1 MYEVTVKIGANPNK
15 YWGSLEFSDAAGK
28 VHRREVSGE
37 RDASKQSNT
46 LQALIECLKVL
57 KRPCMLSIYSSED
70 YIVSAFQCEWLTGWQ
85 SSGWKNA
92 KGNTI
97 RNVEQW
103 KEVWNLLS
111 PHSRRVMKEE

>member
-1 MYEVTVKIGANPNK
+1 MPRSRAT
-15 YWGSLEFSDAAGK
+15 L
-28 VHRREVSGE
+28 
-37 RDASKQSNT
+37 SKP
-46 LQALIECLKVL
+46 LIECLKVL